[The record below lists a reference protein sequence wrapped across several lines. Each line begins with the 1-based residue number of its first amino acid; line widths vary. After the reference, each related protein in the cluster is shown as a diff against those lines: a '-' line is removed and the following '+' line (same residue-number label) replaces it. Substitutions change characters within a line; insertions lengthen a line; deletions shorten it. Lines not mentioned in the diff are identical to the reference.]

1 METFT
6 SSLLLVLAL
15 SLPATSSYLDNST
28 LQLLINN
35 QLTDSGNHKHC
46 LTLTIVL
53 PHPTLAIR

>member
-1 METFT
+1 MMEIFT
-6 SSLLLVLAL
+6 SLLLLTLPYLAL
-15 SLPATSSYLDNST
+15 SSYLDNST

-35 QLTDSGNHKHC
+35 QLTDSGNHKYC